1 MTVKCHQVLIQQG
14 PYLNKAVIIE
24 ELNIAGV
31 VCQRKLF
38 SYLDI
43 YY

>member
-24 ELNIAGV
+24 ELNIAG
-31 VCQRKLF
+31 LF
-38 SYLDI
+38 ARGNFFPI
-43 YY
+43 